1 MDTIIYNCPECEQK
15 LAYLDAIIKK
25 STGRTEYELFI
36 CHNEDCEE
44 YGSIWNDAGRNL
56 ELGDPVGLY

>member
-1 MDTIIYNCPECEQK
+1 MNESCPSCGEELEYLDTII
-15 LAYLDAIIKK
+15 KK
-25 STGRTEYELFI
+25 RIGRTIYTLFI

-44 YGSIWNDAGRNL
+44 YESIWNDAGRNL